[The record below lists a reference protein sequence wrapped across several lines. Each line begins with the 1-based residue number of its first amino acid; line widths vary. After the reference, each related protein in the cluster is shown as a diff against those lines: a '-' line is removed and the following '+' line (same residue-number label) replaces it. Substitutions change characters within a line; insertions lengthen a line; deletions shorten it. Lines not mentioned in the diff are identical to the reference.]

1 MTAGAIEL
9 DHSLVHIPV
18 MTHVSVSDAKAQ
30 LTDLVRRAEAGE
42 DVVLTR
48 HGREVARITTIK
60 RRPLTPDERL
70 ALIRKA
76 QALAKGKFPPGF
88 DAARSQDFLY
98 GDDGLPE

>member
-1 MTAGAIEL
+1 
-9 DHSLVHIPV
+9 

-48 HGREVARITTIK
+48 HGREIVRLSVVT
-60 RRPLTPDERL
+60 RPHKSREEKL
-70 ALIRKA
+70 AGIRAA
-76 QALAKGKFPPGF
+76 QAMAKGKFPPDF

-98 GDDGLPE
+98 GEDGMPA

>member
-1 MTAGAIEL
+1 M
-9 DHSLVHIPV
+9 VHIFA

-60 RRPLTPDERL
+60 RRPLTAEERL
-70 ALIRKA
+70 AVIRGA
-76 QALAKGKFPPGF
+76 QAMAKGKFPPGL

-98 GDDGLPE
+98 DADGLPG